1 MPSISILGSGG
12 DTEYFHE
19 ASLNI
24 ANGVIPLSE
33 GRTYYVNFLSG
44 LYFLFGDQRILA
56 QFLNVL
62 LWVFSVIYLLKTLE
76 IHEINKDLK
85 FVVISIFSFFPTS
98 LFMSSILLRES
109 LIIFFITLSLFYFFN
124 WYHTKKLKDYLVGI
138 ILAMCSM
145 IFHSG
150 MIGFTLAYVIALLFS
165 KNKESIKRNNNNLLY
180 LVILIIFFFTLNLN
194 EELFLGK
201 FNNLQL
207 EEILSTSTPSIGSS
221 NYLQSFS
228 NLHSYQ
234 FILIIP
240 LKIIYFYFAPL
251 PMDWR
256 GVTDAVSFLF
266 DSFLYVYLLSSISF
280 SVKKS
285 KLDKKLKVIILI
297 ILFISSCVFALG
309 TVNAGTA
316 MRHRYKLLPILL
328 IIYSLL
334 KTKNKSL

>member
-1 MPSISILGSGG
+1 M
-12 DTEYFHE
+12 
-19 ASLNI
+19 
-24 ANGVIPLSE
+24 
-33 GRTYYVNFLSG
+33 NFLSG
-44 LYFLFGDQRILA
+44 FYYLFGDQRLLA
-56 QFLNVL
+56 QYLNVL
-62 LWVFSVIYLLKTLE
+62 LWVLSAIYLLKTLE
-76 IHEINKDLK
+76 IHEINKKLK
-85 FVVISIFSFFPTS
+85 FIVISVFSFFPNS

-124 WYHTKKLKDYLVGI
+124 WYRTKNLQDYIVGI
-138 ILAMCSM
+138 ILAMASM

-150 MIGFTLAYVIALLFS
+150 MIGFTLAFVIALLFS
-165 KNKESIKRNNNNLLY
+165 QNKGPINRNKNNLIY
-180 LVILIIFFFTLNLN
+180 LVILIIFFLLLNLN

-207 EEILSTSTPSIGSS
+207 EEILSTRTPSIGSS

-240 LKIIYFYFAPL
+240 LKIIYFYFSPL

-256 GVTDAVSFLF
+256 GVSDAVSFLF
-266 DSFLYVYLLSSISF
+266 DSILYVYLLSSISF

-285 KLDKKLKVIILI
+285 KLDKNLKIIIII
-297 ILFISSCVFALG
+297 ILFISSFVFALG

-328 IIYSLL
+328 IIYSLI